1 MAGMTRRVPPALRG
15 LSGALMVCALMLCL
29 TGLARP
35 AMAMPASMQM
45 TSSAAAG
52 EAAGGHMSAD
62 AARHAGSMTTH
73 VPDRGRHCPMIEQ
86 QCASPEAVLA
96 QHGGVA
102 PALAAGSRATALCPP
117 ETPVAQP
124 NAPPAA
130 KHLPDLHQLCVLRT

>member
-1 MAGMTRRVPPALRG
+1 MPPALRG

-35 AMAMPASMQM
+35 AMAMPDSMQM
-45 TSSAAAG
+45 TSSAAAAEAASG

-62 AARHAGSMTTH
+62 AGRHAEPMATH
-73 VPDRGRHCPMIEQ
+73 APDGDRHCPMVEQ

-102 PALAAGSRATALCPP
+102 PALAAGSRTTALCPP
-117 ETPVAQP
+117 ETPVTQP

-130 KHLPDLHQLCVLRT
+130 KPPPDLHQLCVLRT